1 MKIAIDVMGGDYAP
15 LSNIRGA
22 VDYLT
27 QSGNS
32 TSEIVFVGDESRIQ
46 IYESTYKNVKDRIH
60 IIHAPD
66 LISPDERSSKIFR
79 EKPDSSLVKSVQL
92 VKDGYADA
100 VISAGNT
107 GALLTSALFILGKI
121 SGINR
126 PALAPFIP
134 TQSGGFILCDAGAN
148 ANVKPHHL
156 VQFAIMSQAYLE
168 HLEGRINPKVGLL
181 NIGLEKSKGNE
192 LTVAA
197 YPLLEQHVD
206 NFAGNIEAR
215 YILDGI
221 VDVVVCD
228 GFVGNSI
235 LKAIEG
241 LVKHTFEWLKQN
253 IKAHPISR
261 IGAPLMAP
269 AFNDLKKTLD
279 YEEHGG
285 TSFLGID
292 GIVIKAHGSSSGR
305 AIKNSLIAAQK
316 AYDEKLIED
325 ITSRMEISIDSM
337 EERNNDQVSVSA

>member
-1 MKIAIDVMGGDYAP
+1 MKIAIDVMGGDHAP

-22 VDYLT
+22 VDYLK

-32 TSEIVFVGDESRIQ
+32 SGEIVFVGDETRIR
-46 IYESTYKNVKDRIH
+46 IYESTYRNVKERIH
-60 IIHAPD
+60 FVHAPD
-66 LISPDERSSKIFR
+66 IITADERSSKVFR
-79 EKPDSSLVKSVQL
+79 EKPESSLVKAVQL
-92 VKDGYADA
+92 VKDGFADA

-121 SGINR
+121 PGINR

-148 ANVKPHHL
+148 ANVNPRHL

-168 HLEGRINPKVGLL
+168 HLENRKNPKVGLL

-197 YPLLEQHVD
+197 YPLLEEYVEQ
-206 NFAGNIEAR
+206 FAGNIEAR
-215 YILDGI
+215 YILDGK

-228 GFVGNSI
+228 GFTGNSI
-235 LKAIEG
+235 LKSIEG

-285 TSFLGID
+285 TSILGIN
-292 GIVIKAHGSSSGR
+292 GIVIKAHGSSSSR
-305 AIKNSLIAAQK
+305 AIKNSLMAAQK
-316 AYDEKLIED
+316 AYDEKLVED
-325 ITSRMEISIDSM
+325 ITSRIEITIENL
-337 EERNNDQVSVSA
+337 EERNYDHDTISA